1 MTVRFDL
8 ISVIGKLHMFVQING
23 IRVHFLCDKCLFLE
37 YISACF
43 RKSVGDIINF
53 VCHSQQ

>member
-23 IRVHFLCDKCLFLE
+23 IRVHFLCDKCLVWS
-37 YISACF
+37 ISALVLE
-43 RKSVGDIINF
+43 KV
-53 VCHSQQ
+53 